1 MMNSMWLLAQNDGDG
16 GGVAALIG
24 GLVGMLVGF
33 LFVIVVVAGAW
44 KTFEKA
50 GKPGWAAI
58 VPVYNVIVALEIAG
72 KPVWWVLPIIL
83 IPCLNII
90 PILLMMIAFAKAFGK
105 DAVFGIGLTFFGFI
119 FFPILG
125 FGDAKYIGAPRS

>member
-1 MMNSMWLLAQNDGDG
+1 
-16 GGVAALIG
+16 
-24 GLVGMLVGF
+24 MLVGF